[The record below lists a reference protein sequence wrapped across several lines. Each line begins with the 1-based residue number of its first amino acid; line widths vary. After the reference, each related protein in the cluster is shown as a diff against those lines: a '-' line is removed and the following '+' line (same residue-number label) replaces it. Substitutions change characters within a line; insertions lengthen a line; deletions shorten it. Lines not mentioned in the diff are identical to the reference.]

1 MWYATVALPSIYK
14 VLGET
19 NSLLSRVWLPLKQS
33 FLEPPVVLWLVVF
46 DQILIELGK
55 NRWGREDTSMGP
67 VVAENFTG

>member
-14 VLGET
+14 ALGET
-19 NSLLSRVWLPLKQS
+19 NALLSQVWLPLKQS

-55 NRWGREDTSMGP
+55 NR
-67 VVAENFTG
+67 

>member
-14 VLGET
+14 ALGET
-19 NSLLSRVWLPLKQS
+19 NALLSQVWLPLKQS

-46 DQILIELGK
+46 NQILIELGK